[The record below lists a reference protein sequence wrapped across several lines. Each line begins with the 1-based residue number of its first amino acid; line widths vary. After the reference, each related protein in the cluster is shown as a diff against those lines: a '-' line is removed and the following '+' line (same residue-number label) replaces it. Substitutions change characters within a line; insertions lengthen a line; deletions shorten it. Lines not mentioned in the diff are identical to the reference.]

1 MKLQM
6 NEQLLKVLCALR
18 NKRHLAISE
27 SQLGLIEDWTDSL
40 REYFNSMP
48 KALVEEVGLK
58 QNEFCYRAIE
68 SLRIPQEW
76 LETEVDQ
83 LGQFEFGY

>member
-1 MKLQM
+1 M
-6 NEQLLKVLCALR
+6 LCALS
-18 NKRHLAISE
+18 NKRSLAISE

-40 REYFNSMP
+40 REYFNSLP
-48 KALVEEVGLK
+48 KALIEEVGLK

-68 SLRIPQEW
+68 SLRIPSEW
-76 LETEVDQ
+76 LETEADQ